1 MKVTERV
8 ARLAILTIV
17 LIVVVVAGCDRAMTV
32 GKTVMPD
39 PTEEVT
45 PSIDLLIFPGDDGED
60 WTDEERN
67 QWWEA
72 VRAAAVNVNLLNITG
87 CTPDP
92 VVIQVELG
100 ESIQIYND
108 DATDHTLHWGGHFIT
123 IPAGDTID
131 IVLSDVFGPATG
143 ALGYGCDDGPTAGI
157 FLVDEPPPINPL
169 LVFPGEDWTEE
180 ESERWWE
187 AVRAAAVNVNL
198 LNITGCTPDPLVIEV
213 ESGESIQIYNDDA
226 IDHTLTRGGN
236 SITVPAFETIN
247 IVISDFLETGEEGI
261 VNSGAYDYVCDGVW
275 PSVGIFY
282 VVDPPP
288 SE

>member
-45 PSIDLLIFPGDDGED
+45 PSIDLLIFPGEDWTNEERNRWWEALKAAAVNVNLLDITGCTPDPLVIEVEIGESIQIYNGDATDHTLHWGGHNITIPAHDTIDIVLSDVFSSTGEGAGGYVCDGVWPAVGIFYMVEPPVEPPPIDLLIFSGDDGED
-60 WTDEERN
+60 WTDEKRN

-72 VRAAAVNVNLLNITG
+72 VRAAAVNVNLLDITG

-92 VVIQVELG
+92 LVIEVEQG
-100 ESIQIYND
+100 ESITIKNS
-108 DATDHTLHWGGHFIT
+108 DATDHTLHWGGNIIT

-131 IVLSDVFGPATG
+131 IVLSDVFGRGSG
-143 ALGYGCDDGPTAGI
+143 AAGYRCDDGPT
-157 FLVDEPPPINPL
+157 V
-169 LVFPGEDWTEE
+169 
-180 ESERWWE
+180 
-187 AVRAAAVNVNL
+187 
-198 LNITGCTPDPLVIEV
+198 
-213 ESGESIQIYNDDA
+213 
-226 IDHTLTRGGN
+226 
-236 SITVPAFETIN
+236 
-247 IVISDFLETGEEGI
+247 GI
-261 VNSGAYDYVCDGVW
+261 VYTVE
-275 PSVGIFY
+275 
-282 VVDPPP
+282 PPP

>member
-8 ARLAILTIV
+8 ARLAILAIV

-45 PSIDLLIFPGDDGED
+45 P
-60 WTDEERN
+60 
-67 QWWEA
+67 
-72 VRAAAVNVNLLNITG
+72 
-87 CTPDP
+87 
-92 VVIQVELG
+92 
-100 ESIQIYND
+100 
-108 DATDHTLHWGGHFIT
+108 
-123 IPAGDTID
+123 
-131 IVLSDVFGPATG
+131 
-143 ALGYGCDDGPTAGI
+143 
-157 FLVDEPPPINPL
+157 PINPEEL
-169 LVFPGEDWTEE
+169 LVWPDEDAPYEE
-180 ESERWWE
+180 FERHAE
-187 AVRAAAVNVNL
+187 LVKAAAVNVNL
-198 LNITGCTPDPLVIEV
+198 LNITGCTPDPLIIVVGHGESIQIYNDDATDHTLSHGGNSITIPAGDTIDIVLSDVFSAEAGSILGYSCDDRIGGIYVVGPPAIDLFSDWPAEDATDEERNRWWEAVDAAAVNVDLLNITGCTPDPVVIEV

-261 VNSGAYDYVCDGVW
+261 VNPGAYDYLCDGVW

>member
-8 ARLAILTIV
+8 ARLAILAIV

-45 PSIDLLIFPGDDGED
+45 PAIDLLLDWPGEDTTDEERNQWSEAVDAAAVNVNLLNISGCTPDPLVIEVEHGESIQIYNDDATDHTLTLDPENSITVPAFETINIVLSSDNGFHGTGAYGYVCDGVWPSVGIFYVVEPQVEQPPIDLLIFPGDDGED

-72 VRAAAVNVNLLNITG
+72 VRAAAVNVNLLDITG

-92 VVIQVELG
+92 VVIEVEQG
-100 ESIQIYND
+100 ESITIKNS
-108 DATDHTLHWGGHFIT
+108 DATDHTLHWGGHIIT

-131 IVLSDVFGPATG
+131 IVLSDVFGRGTG
-143 ALGYGCDDGPTAGI
+143 AAGYRCDDGPT
-157 FLVDEPPPINPL
+157 V
-169 LVFPGEDWTEE
+169 
-180 ESERWWE
+180 
-187 AVRAAAVNVNL
+187 
-198 LNITGCTPDPLVIEV
+198 
-213 ESGESIQIYNDDA
+213 
-226 IDHTLTRGGN
+226 
-236 SITVPAFETIN
+236 
-247 IVISDFLETGEEGI
+247 GI
-261 VNSGAYDYVCDGVW
+261 VYTVE
-275 PSVGIFY
+275 
-282 VVDPPP
+282 PPP

>member
-1 MKVTERV
+1 MKVTESV
-8 ARLAILTIV
+8 ARLAILAIV

-45 PSIDLLIFPGDDGED
+45 PAIDLLSDWPGED
-60 WTDEERN
+60 TTDEERN
-67 QWWEA
+67 RWWEA
-72 VRAAAVNVNLLNITG
+72 VDAAAVNVNLLNITG

-92 VVIQVELG
+92 LVIEVEGGESIQIYNDDATDHTLTRGGNTITVPAFETINIVISDFLETGEEGIVNPGAYNYVCDGVWPAVGIFYVNPQVEPPPINPLLIFPGEDWTEEESERWWEAMLAAAVNVDLLNITGCTPDPLVMEMEHG

-143 ALGYGCDDGPTAGI
+143 ALGYRCDDGPTAGI
-157 FLVDEPPPINPL
+157 FLV
-169 LVFPGEDWTEE
+169 
-180 ESERWWE
+180 
-187 AVRAAAVNVNL
+187 
-198 LNITGCTPDPLVIEV
+198 
-213 ESGESIQIYNDDA
+213 
-226 IDHTLTRGGN
+226 H
-236 SITVPAFETIN
+236 
-247 IVISDFLETGEEGI
+247 
-261 VNSGAYDYVCDGVW
+261 
-275 PSVGIFY
+275 
-282 VVDPPP
+282 PPP